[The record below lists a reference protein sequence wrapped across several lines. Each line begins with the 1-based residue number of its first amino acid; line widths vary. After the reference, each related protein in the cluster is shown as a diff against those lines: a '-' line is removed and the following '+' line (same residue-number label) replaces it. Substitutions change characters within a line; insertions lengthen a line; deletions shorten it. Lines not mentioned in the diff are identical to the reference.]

1 MKLQLKEKMMI
12 SDKKLQRL
20 NQALF
25 RVLGTPFFNAFYDR
39 LKSDD
44 FSYRSIT
51 ENPDTLVNVRDKLDD
66 ATKDA
71 VESFTFHVEELLD
84 DVFDIIVEDVAYE
97 HDIGRTQE
105 QKDELEEGKSL

>member
-1 MKLQLKEKMMI
+1 MI
-12 SDKKLQRL
+12 SDKKFQRL

-39 LKSDD
+39 LNTDD
-44 FSYRSIT
+44 LSHTDVMRTI
-51 ENPDTLVNVRDKLDD
+51 DD

-84 DVFDIIVEDVAYE
+84 DVFDMIVEDIAYE